1 MLLQTK
7 APPLRQE
14 STGAIR
20 IGKSRVLLELVIR
33 AFDDG
38 ATPESIV
45 QMYPTTTLADI
56 YSVIGFYLHNR
67 DEVIAYMVE
76 RELEAEKVYN
86 QIQDTQG
93 DMTNIRDRLLARKN
107 SPAN

>member
-1 MLLQTK
+1 MILQTK

-56 YSVIGFYLHNR
+56 YSVIGFYLYNR
-67 DEVIAYMVE
+67 DEVNAYMVE
-76 RELEAEKVYN
+76 REQEAERVYE
-86 QIQDTQG
+86 QIKRTQG
-93 DMTNIRDRLLARKN
+93 DLTTIRNRLLARKN
-107 SPAN
+107 SFNT